1 MTNDDQITLWNL
13 SLSNP
18 IIIYELIKVNKIE
31 DYKKT
36 KSSKT
41 AIPTMQKIP
50 LEKDNISFWSGDDF
64 ILENQFIKIN
74 INLILDMKTSS
85 VEIITGEK
93 RGICRALNFSNENL
107 KKIKHKQGHKNNK
120 FNQVIFHDD
129 KDTKLETRNNSKYIK
144 DEGVFINKLIYSIN
158 NKNENKIDGHDC
170 EKIEMTDLI
179 VLRDY
184 FSDSNIEFIIS
195 GYSNGNIKL
204 WTI

>member
-1 MTNDDQITLWNL
+1 
-13 SLSNP
+13 
-18 IIIYELIKVNKIE
+18 
-31 DYKKT
+31 
-36 KSSKT
+36 
-41 AIPTMQKIP
+41 
-50 LEKDNISFWSGDDF
+50 
-64 ILENQFIKIN
+64 
-74 INLILDMKTSS
+74 MKTSS

-158 NKNENKIDGHDC
+158 NKNENKIDGIGC